1 MFLNSGGKVYTQTYS
16 GERTED
22 ALTPFCQAFDKKYG
36 PKPGM
41 VSSLPDAYK
50 DGDVVKLDDSNF
62 DDIVLS
68 SNEIWVI
75 KFGAPWC
82 YHCKVFK
89 PKYMEAA
96 EKLGSKVRFGEVD
109 AAGSEWDMV
118 RRWMSSLGFR
128 EGRGERAMKY
138 GRHDV
143 RCSGA
148 VELVVVAGGGEER
161 GVLCSGENRKLP
173 TQP

>member
-1 MFLNSGGKVYTQTYS
+1 MFLNRGGKVYTQTYS

-109 AAGSEWDMV
+109 AAGNKGLAS
-118 RRWMSSLGFR
+118 RFGIRT
-128 EGRGERAMKY
+128 
-138 GRHDV
+138 
-143 RCSGA
+143 
-148 VELVVVAGGGEER
+148 
-161 GVLCSGENRKLP
+161 LP
-173 TQP
+173 TIKYFQAGYGKTDDKAVQFRGKRSADDLVQLGEALRLAFDSNPTAY